1 MKTRNICGIALA
13 LICALS
19 TTLQAQYIYVE
30 NPVAGTIGEYSIDGT
45 GTTSL
50 ISGLAAVGMSGL
62 AISGTNMFVVLR
74 SSNVVAEYST
84 SGALLNPSFITLPDP
99 ECITVSGT
107 NIFVGYFDFGGT
119 GPNIA
124 EYTTSGQIVNKLL
137 LSDFSGNNPQDVAV
151 SGTNLF
157 VAYYNP
163 GFGTQI
169 GEYTTSGQTINATL
183 LSFPPAPITGNMA
196 ISGTNLYFVT
206 EIGVSLYSTS
216 GTQLNEQLIYTGI
229 VGQYA
234 YTPNTAGVALLGT
247 NLFVSDANLGTIAE
261 YTQNGTPVKD
271 PVVSGVLE
279 PYHFAFG
286 AGPPPPTPQLSIATV
301 GNQSVV
307 FYPSWAAG
315 YQLQGVTNVSST
327 NWVTLSNSAPIIGA
341 TVTNNLPAN
350 FFRLAPALGQ

>member
-19 TTLQAQYIYVE
+19 TTLQAQNIYVE
-30 NPVAGTIGEYSIDGT
+30 NPVAGTIGEYSMDGT

-50 ISGLAAVGMSGL
+50 ISGLAAGGMSGL

-84 SGALLNPSFITLPDP
+84 SGALLNPSFITVPGP
-99 ECITVSGT
+99 KCITVSGT
-107 NIFVGYFDFGGT
+107 NIFVGT
-119 GPNIA
+119 VANIA
-124 EYTTSGQIVNKLL
+124 EYTTSGQLVNASL
-137 LSDFSGNNPQDVAV
+137 LSDFAGNNPQDVAV

-157 VAYYNP
+157 VEYYNP

-183 LSFPPAPITGNMA
+183 FSFPPAPITGNMA

-216 GTQLNEQLIYTGI
+216 GNYINGQIIVTGL
-229 VGQYA
+229 VGQNFYA
-234 YTPNTAGVALLGT
+234 PNTAGVAFLGT
-247 NLFVSDANLGTIAE
+247 NLFVSDANLNMIFE
-261 YTQNGTPVKD
+261 YTPNGTLVKD
-271 PVVSGVLE
+271 PVVSGVLD

-341 TVTNNLPAN
+341 TVTNSLPAN